1 MPSLNSAIPSTFC
14 SRSSLSCSVLQEW
27 SRNAPWKIQMI
38 ESWRKVPCLD
48 LDKNNYSTCW
58 RSYAYTIFM
67 HTCFW
72 WVWVPSQQP
81 EPVRLH
87 WLPALW
93 LSELALPVCMESL
106 KSMRIYV
113 LLPQSLS
120 YAWLAERTNT
130 LASLEDLCLASTVP
144 ILCPI
149 GGEDKHSGFFGI
161 GVDWTAVECDCAL
174 LSQLSL
180 FHFPVFLYSCLTS
193 FSS

>member
-120 YAWLAERTNT
+120 YARLAERTNT
-130 LASLEDLCLASTVP
+130 LASLELELIGQLWNVTVHYFHSFPCFTFQCFYTLAWP
-144 ILCPI
+144 P
-149 GGEDKHSGFFGI
+149 
-161 GVDWTAVECDCAL
+161 
-174 LSQLSL
+174 SL
-180 FHFPVFLYSCLTS
+180 PSPTSLVVFPRNSSC
-193 FSS
+193 